1 MIWQSTSLIDGPV
14 NAHFDATSNTLVA
27 GSETLRFTSTDPT
40 DLRAVDAEGRTYR
53 LFKRSIT
60 VARYE
65 AICSA
70 EGATGERGR
79 RYTARRAGG
88 VIERRREIANEAGEP
103 VAVAV
108 GKLNG
113 DLELRPTGGA
123 QVPFLDL
130 AFISWALTY
139 VDAPTRRTLY

>member
-14 NAHFDATSNTLVA
+14 NAHFDETSNTLIA
-27 GSETLRFTSTDPT
+27 GSETLQFTSTDPT
-40 DLRAVDAEGRTYR
+40 DLRAVDADGREYR
-53 LFKRSIT
+53 LVKRSIT

-65 AICSA
+65 AICA
-70 EGATGERGR
+70 GR

-88 VIERRREIANEAGEP
+88 FIDRRREIANEAGEP

-113 DLELRPTGGA
+113 DLELQPTGA
-123 QVPFLDL
+123 EVPFVDL
-130 AFISWALTY
+130 LFISWALTY

>member
-14 NAHFDATSNTLVA
+14 NAHFDETSNTLIA
-27 GSETLRFTSTDPT
+27 GSEALQFTSTDPT
-40 DLRAVDAEGRTYR
+40 DLRAVDADGRTYR
-53 LFKRSIT
+53 LVKRSIT

-65 AICSA
+65 AIC
-70 EGATGERGR
+70 GADGEAGR

-88 VIERRREIANEAGEP
+88 FIDRRRDIANETGEP

-113 DLELRPTGGA
+113 DLELRPTGA
-123 QVPFLDL
+123 EAPFMDL
-130 AFISWALTY
+130 LFISWALTY

>member
-14 NAHFDATSNTLVA
+14 NAHFDETSNTLVA
-27 GSETLRFTSTDPT
+27 GSEALQFTSTDPT
-40 DLRAVDAEGRTYR
+40 DLRAVDADGRTYR
-53 LFKRSIT
+53 LVKRSIT

-65 AICSA
+65 AICA
-70 EGATGERGR
+70 GR
-79 RYTARRAGG
+79 HYTARRAGG
-88 VIERRREIANEAGEP
+88 FIDRRREIANEAGEP

-113 DLELRPTGGA
+113 DLELQPTGA
-123 QVPFLDL
+123 EVPFVDL
-130 AFISWALTY
+130 LFISWALTY